1 MSIILRT
8 QGGFCNRLRAIVSA
22 VLWAEDLKL
31 NLVIHWPEE
40 PGHMACRIEEI
51 LDTRTIPRLTSFHNG
66 YIRNARQVLSHSD
79 METTLAVHEILPSS
93 EIRIESYSIFHNDLL
108 HKTQR
113 ALAILRNIDV
123 ITSLKT
129 RLNCV
134 KEGLFNRSVTGIH
147 IRRTDHVKCIEA
159 SPLSTF
165 ERYLDEADRG
175 NYYLA
180 TDDLAVKVAL
190 KEKFKKHF
198 IASPI
203 MKLGRGTKEEQINGI
218 IDWLLLQSCSS
229 IVASRGSSFS
239 ELAAWRAGIPLTL
252 LGHEPYAT

>member
-1 MSIILRT
+1 MSLVLRT

-22 VLWAEDLKL
+22 VLWAEDLEL
-31 NLVIHWPEE
+31 SLVIHWPEE

-51 LDTRTIPRLTSFHNG
+51 LDTRTIPRLNSFHNG

-79 METTLAVHEILPSS
+79 METTLAVQEMLPVS

-113 ALAILRNIDV
+113 ALAILRKIDV

-129 RLNCV
+129 RLDCV

-159 SPLSTF
+159 SPLSAF
-165 ERYLDEADRG
+165 EKYLDEADRG

-180 TDDLAVKVAL
+180 TDDLAVKVAF
-190 KEKFKKHF
+190 KENKKHF

-203 MKLGRGTKEEQINGI
+203 IKLGRLNKEQQIHGV
-218 IDWLLLQSCSS
+218 IDWLLLQGCTS

-239 ELAAWRAGIPLTL
+239 ELAAWRAGIPLVCV
-252 LGHEPYAT
+252 